1 MPGTKKIKKVL
12 IVDDDPVMVKM
23 LETRLKAN
31 GYEVSAV
38 TEATDGLQIA
48 MDTLPD
54 LVILDVMMPIINGY
68 NFCRLLK
75 ADEKGR
81 NVAIIL
87 LTSRNEIEDI
97 KTGFEMGA
105 DAYLTKPINI
115 DKLLDTIKVIESK
128 AE

>member
-12 IVDDDPVMVKM
+12 IVDDDPVMIKM
-23 LETRLKAN
+23 LESRLKAN

-54 LVILDVMMPIINGY
+54 LVVLDVMMPIINGY

-75 ADEKGR
+75 ADEKGK

>member
-1 MPGTKKIKKVL
+1 MPKTNKIKKVL

-23 LETRLKAN
+23 LEARLKAN

-75 ADEKGR
+75 ADEKGK

>member
-1 MPGTKKIKKVL
+1 MPETKKIKKVL

-38 TEATDGLQIA
+38 TEATDGLQMA
-48 MDTLPD
+48 MDTSPD

-75 ADEKGR
+75 ADERGKD
-81 NVAIIL
+81 VFIIL
-87 LTSRNEIEDI
+87 LTSRNELEDI

-105 DAYLTKPINI
+105 DAYLTKPINM
-115 DKLLDTIKVIESK
+115 DKLFDTIKVIESK
-128 AE
+128 AG